1 MGTKEIKVFF
11 TTPQVGQLFEHPR
24 CKEGAGP
31 TGFGERSLRIA
42 AVPFCCQR
50 RFSNTEDTGWKE
62 GQPVLIYEN
71 RPFYQGSKLEMLHRA
86 QMKLDISKSFLI
98 PI

>member
-71 RPFYQGSKLEMLHRA
+71 RPFYHTTIGLHCSHLTVLRLTSDY
-86 QMKLDISKSFLI
+86 KD
-98 PI
+98 